1 MSGNEGY
8 KCKECGLTFPT
19 EEQLENHA
27 QEHIRLAGVF
37 NCDKSKKTF
46 SFRDE
51 LDKHLLVDHNE

>member
-1 MSGNEGY
+1 M
-8 KCKECGLTFPT
+8 TFPT
-19 EEQLENHA
+19 EEQLEKHA